1 MDYLIDF
8 LFGNYNTQLFIA
20 PALVAAGIGA
30 LASGA
35 TAIGRGAAN
44 RKSRKFQEKMWN
56 KTNAYNSPLEQRK
69 RLEKAGLNPNL
80 VYGGSPGGTA
90 GTASMPAKPDFDTVD
105 YTGVGQSAMD
115 FFMAQQTQS
124 ATDVNEAREE
134 QIKQET
140 VNAGLDAVNK
150 SIKNASGT
158 IDYQTKKRLYEN
170 TIKTAE
176 ANLANLSTRT
186 DYMAGKNSREERI
199 TNETV
204 SKLKQETANLKTR
217 GKQLSDEQIMTRL
230 DRILYQDYK
239 VRPTDPFYFKV
250 IGRIMEELNL
260 KL

>member
-1 MDYLIDF
+1 MDYLFEF
-8 LFGNYNTQLFIA
+8 LFGNQNASLFIA
-20 PALVAAGIGA
+20 PALIAAGIGA

-35 TAIGRGAAN
+35 TAVGRGAAN

-56 KTNAYNSPLEQRK
+56 KTNTYNSPLEQRK

-105 YTGVGQSAMD
+105 FTGLGNNAMD

-124 ATDVNEAREE
+124 ATDVNEARVE
-134 QIKQET
+134 QIQQET

-186 DYMAGKNSREERI
+186 NYMAGKNSREERVTDATI
-199 TNETV
+199 AKIK
-204 SKLKQETANLKTR
+204 SETANLKTS
-217 GKQLSDEQIMTRL
+217 GKKLSDEAIMTRL
-230 DRILYQDYK
+230 DRILYEDHK

-250 IGRIMEELNL
+250 IGRIMEAMDL